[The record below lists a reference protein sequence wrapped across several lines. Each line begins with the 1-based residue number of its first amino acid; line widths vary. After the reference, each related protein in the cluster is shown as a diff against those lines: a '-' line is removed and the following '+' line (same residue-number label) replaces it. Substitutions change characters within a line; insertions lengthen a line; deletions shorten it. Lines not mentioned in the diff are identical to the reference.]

1 MSPTESSTPN
11 ASPHHEL
18 EATLRE
24 RLAQW
29 QARLEKI
36 RGDRRRQ
43 SAPLEQDFEDQA
55 TQRQNDETLDTL
67 DARGRQEIEAIQAA
81 LERIAAG
88 VFGSCVGC
96 GEAIPTARLR
106 AQPAAIDCLACAR
119 EAGAVS

>member
-1 MSPTESSTPN
+1 MSPNESSTPN
-11 ASPHHEL
+11 ANPHHEF

-24 RLAQW
+24 RLTEW
-29 QARLEKI
+29 QERLEKI

-55 TQRQNDETLDTL
+55 TQRQNDETLDAL
-67 DARGRQEIEAIQAA
+67 DARGRQEIEAIRAA
-81 LERIAAG
+81 LGRIASGA
-88 VFGSCVGC
+88 FGSCVGC

-119 EAGAVS
+119 EDGAVS